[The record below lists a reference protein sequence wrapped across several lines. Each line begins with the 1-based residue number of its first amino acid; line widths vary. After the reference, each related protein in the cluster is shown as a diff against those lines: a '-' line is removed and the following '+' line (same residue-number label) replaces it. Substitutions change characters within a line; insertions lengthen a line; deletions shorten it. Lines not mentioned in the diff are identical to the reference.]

1 MSYLSQMKM
10 SAFAIIT
17 SAKYLVVKEVKSRGE
32 QNEKGHY
39 QDEQKGIKK
48 A

>member
-1 MSYLSQMKM
+1 MSPLSKMKM
-10 SAFAIIT
+10 SPFGIIT
-17 SAKYLVVKEVKSRGE
+17 SAKYLVVKEVKSRGA